1 MMSARRQCEGKLKL
15 SVNCVFGRNRFLLD
29 FFKNMFKIHWDFVTF
44 RLILLPIASTL
55 NRAIKQYQRQR
66 QRLECPSSASIRTNF
81 WLVLVNVRI
90 ISQSQCK
97 VKISLSHIVSREST
111 YWCSLRLLG
120 NNHAILQ
127 ISNSCSVS
135 FFFVVYEL
143 RFIKGSPLIRWH
155 QCLSV

>member
-1 MMSARRQCEGKLKL
+1 MKCD
-15 SVNCVFGRNRFLLD
+15 FGRNRFLLD
-29 FFKNMFKIHWDFVTF
+29 ALASLKTMFKIHGDFVTF

-120 NNHAILQ
+120 NNHAIPQ
-127 ISNSCSVS
+127 ISNSLSFS
-135 FFFVVYEL
+135 FFFFLVYEL
-143 RFIKGSPLIRWH
+143 R
-155 QCLSV
+155 